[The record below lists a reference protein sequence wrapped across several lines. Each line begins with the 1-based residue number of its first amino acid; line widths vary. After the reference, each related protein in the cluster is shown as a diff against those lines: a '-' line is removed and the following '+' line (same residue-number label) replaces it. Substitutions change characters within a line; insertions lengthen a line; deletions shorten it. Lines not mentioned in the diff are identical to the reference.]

1 MAMRASD
8 VLYLNYQDFHD
19 LRKMLDHAE
28 SKAAVSHFVAANFDL
43 SIADTRDTRHAA
55 VVDAQETAIVGFYMS
70 RGIFDLRRFMF
81 RQMELILDPQAP
93 PLSPARLMAEDMVRS
108 RS

>member
-19 LRKMLDHAE
+19 LRKMLDDAE
-28 SKAAVSHFVAANFDL
+28 AKAAMGYFDGPE
-43 SIADTRDTRHAA
+43 REVRERRHCA
-55 VVDAQETAIVGFYMS
+55 VMDSQETAIVGFYMS